1 MSYIENTHPENGIIQ
16 TVIATEY
23 DGRDETILVLNFLI
37 PEKGFNLESAIKAA
51 ATDFCKTDEG
61 KALFEGNCNWFN
73 WGDVAVHLPAA
84 FLEKHGVKMLTD
96 NLVPDLLANFDQN
109 LVDEDEISPEGDE
122 ENEG

>member
-51 ATDFCKTDEG
+51 ATDF
-61 KALFEGNCNWFN
+61 
-73 WGDVAVHLPAA
+73 
-84 FLEKHGVKMLTD
+84 
-96 NLVPDLLANFDQN
+96 
-109 LVDEDEISPEGDE
+109 
-122 ENEG
+122 